1 MAAHLVPDEGDVVV
15 RQKHGNPSTVYLLGT
30 PSAPEQFILRTRDE
44 AVSQALAFAKRQR
57 AGMVRQGRQ
66 RVRVARHVQKRR
78 RGTGEVIVT
87 AKSAKR
93 KTADALA
100 TAADRSAEVL
110 TDATANV
117 TEHDIARRAYDL
129 YLARDHQHGHDLD
142 DWLQAERELRDSRRS
157 TGV

>member
-1 MAAHLVPDEGDVVV
+1 
-15 RQKHGNPSTVYLLGT
+15 
-30 PSAPEQFILRTRDE
+30 
-44 AVSQALAFAKRQR
+44 
-57 AGMVRQGRQ
+57 
-66 RVRVARHVQKRR
+66 
-78 RGTGEVIVT
+78 VT

-100 TAADRSAEVL
+100 TAADHSAEVL

-157 TGV
+157 THTKRP